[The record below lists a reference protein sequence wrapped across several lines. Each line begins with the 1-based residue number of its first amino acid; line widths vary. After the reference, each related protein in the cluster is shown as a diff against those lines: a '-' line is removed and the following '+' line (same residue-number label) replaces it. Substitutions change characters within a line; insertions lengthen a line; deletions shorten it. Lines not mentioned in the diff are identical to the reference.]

1 VLVGDY
7 TLEILGY
14 NDLLWIPCLN
24 TQEVSVMDSDTIYAD
39 NAMEI
44 ITECSILEVQIAAP
58 FIRRCFNQNY
68 SVNYCNNGTILAEN
82 AFIVITLPD
91 LITITNAP
99 PHIDNGDG
107 TYTFELG
114 DINVGECGDFII
126 QTLTSCEALL
136 GQTLC
141 ATAEIFPHDD
151 CGLSGSNWSGASLDI
166 SANCNGNE
174 VQFLITNIGNGDM
187 ITPTEYIVIEDGVM
201 FINTSDPIQLNA
213 GDSTPLTFPANGATY
228 QVLVNQV
235 AGHPGNSNPSLAI
248 EGCGTNL
255 NGGFTTGFINQFP
268 FDDQDHFIDIDCQEV
283 IGSWDPNDKQA
294 FPKGYSDAHYIT
306 DSTEIDYL
314 IRFQNTGTDTAFNIV
329 VEDVLSEHLDITTL
343 RPGVSSHP
351 YNIEIIGSDTLH
363 FVFENIM
370 LPDSNINEPLSHG
383 FVQFSIQPRLGTP
396 LETLVENFADIFFDF
411 NEAVRT
417 NTVFHTVGEDF
428 IIISSDHEVFLPD
441 LEIQIVPNPFSEIT
455 RLTLQGV
462 EVNTATLKL
471 FDLQGKQWRNN
482 QFSGQSIKIER
493 KNLPKGMYF
502 YQVEIEGR
510 LAGVGKLIIK

>member
-1 VLVGDY
+1 
-7 TLEILGY
+7 
-14 NDLLWIPCLN
+14 
-24 TQEVSVMDSDTIYAD
+24 
-39 NAMEI
+39 
-44 ITECSILEVQIAAP
+44 
-58 FIRRCFNQNY
+58 
-68 SVNYCNNGTILAEN
+68 
-82 AFIVITLPD
+82 
-91 LITITNAP
+91 
-99 PHIDNGDG
+99 
-107 TYTFELG
+107 
-114 DINVGECGDFII
+114 
-126 QTLTSCEALL
+126 
-136 GQTLC
+136 
-141 ATAEIFPHDD
+141 
-151 CGLSGSNWSGASLDI
+151 
-166 SANCNGNE
+166 
-174 VQFLITNIGNGDM
+174 
-187 ITPTEYIVIEDGVM
+187 
-201 FINTSDPIQLNA
+201 
-213 GDSTPLTFPANGATY
+213 
-228 QVLVNQV
+228 
-235 AGHPGNSNPSLAI
+235 
-248 EGCGTNL
+248 
-255 NGGFTTGFINQFP
+255 
-268 FDDQDHFIDIDCQEV
+268 
-283 IGSWDPNDKQA
+283 
-294 FPKGYSDAHYIT
+294 
-306 DSTEIDYL
+306 
-314 IRFQNTGTDTAFNIV
+314 V